1 MAEVT
6 LFVPDRIAEA
16 RPQPQDIALTAQQLF
31 ATNEFLV
38 ERLAA
43 LELALEDEGWE
54 LTSQRGARE
63 FSRDGLRRI
72 IERARLMYLSNPM
85 IRRPVEVQANYVFGQ
100 GVEFEAEDLAV
111 NDVVQAFLNDPKN
124 RAEFSS
130 LVSMWLKEIDLACEG
145 NLFFVFFVEPVKGRV
160 RVRSIGVDEIHEV
173 ICNPEDAGEP
183 WFYRRVWM
191 EQRFGRNGAP
201 QPTQMEALYPDW
213 QYTPRRRQPTYG
225 GKEIRWDTP
234 VQHVKAGGLSKMRF
248 GVPEVYPALDW
259 AKAYREQLE
268 DDATRSRALARFAM
282 KMTTGGNAAAVTT
295 AKERLNTTYGTAPR
309 AAETNPP
316 PLVAS
321 TFIGRR
327 GKDGQPITD
336 IEAVDISRA
345 MMPTDH
351 SRPFRLMV
359 AAAVGLPETFL
370 GDADVGNHATAK
382 TLDRPTELMMT
393 LRRELWASVWSD
405 MLSFVI
411 RKAVQAPAGPLRG
424 RYRVTGNGYD
434 EPYQVV
440 GVRRAAGQLVDAT
453 VHVVW
458 APLLEHDVS
467 ETVKAIVTAATLDG
481 KQEARTIG
489 VRTRTR
495 LLLTALGVKEID
507 ELLDAWFADADELPD
522 EPEPAPVVAMPTPR
536 EAEFTEAVRE
546 MRDGL
551 AKLS

>member
-1 MAEVT
+1 MAKVT
-6 LFVPDRIAEA
+6 LIVPDRVAEA
-16 RPQPQDIALTAQQLF
+16 RQQPQDIILTARQVN
-31 ATNEFLV
+31 ATNEWLL

-54 LTSQRGARE
+54 LASQRGARE
-63 FSRDGLRRI
+63 FSREGLRKI

-100 GVEFEAEDLAV
+100 GVEFNADDPEV
-111 NDVVQAFLNDPKN
+111 NAVVQAFLDDPAN

-130 LVSMWLKEIDLACEG
+130 LVAMWLKEVDLACEG
-145 NLFFVFFVEPVKGRV
+145 NLFFVYFTNPATGRV
-160 RVRSIGVDEIHEV
+160 RVRTITVDEVPEI

-183 WFYRRVWM
+183 WFYRRIWM
-191 EQRFGRNGAP
+191 EQRPGRNGAP
-201 QPTQMEALYPDW
+201 QMTEREALYPDW
-213 QYTPRRRQPTYG
+213 QYTPRRRSPTYA

-234 VQHVKAGGLSKMRF
+234 VQHMKAGGLSKMRF

-259 AKAYREQLE
+259 AKAYKEQLE

-282 KMTTGGNAAAVTT
+282 KMTTGGNAAAVTA
-295 AKERLNTTYGTAPR
+295 AKERLSTTYGNAPR
-309 AAETNPP
+309 SVETNPP
-316 PLVAS
+316 PVAGS

-327 GKDGQPITD
+327 DKNGNPITD

-359 AAAVGLPETFL
+359 ATTIGLPKTFL

-393 LRRELWASVWSD
+393 LRREQWASTWRD

-411 RKAVQAPAGPLRG
+411 RKAVQAPSGPLRG

-434 EPYQVV
+434 DPYQVA
-440 GVRRAAGQLVDAT
+440 GVRRENGAVVDAT
-453 VHVVW
+453 VNVVW
-458 APLLEHDVS
+458 PPLLEHDVA
-467 ETVKAIVTAATLDG
+467 ETVKAVVTAATLDG
-481 KQEARTIG
+481 KPEARTMG
-489 VRTRTR
+489 MRTRTR
-495 LLLTALGVKEID
+495 MLLTALGESNID
-507 ELLDAWFADADELPD
+507 EKLDAWFGDADDLPE
-522 EPEPAPVVAMPTPR
+522 EPEPVPAAATSR
-536 EAEFTEAVRE
+536 EREFTEAVRE
-546 MRDGL
+546 LRAGV
-551 AKLS
+551 AKLT